1 MNVFFFFCR
10 VVIDAWVLRELTFY
24 TPVSTPKNWNILVP
38 HIKMTPHSETRP
50 SRTLYPPNAQFP
62 YRQAVYPA
70 QTKRNAP
77 KHQHQRGNGHTRR
90 QARHRRCPQARQ
102 QGRSRF
108 RSARKAQTQAEIIA
122 PITEATKQPHPA
134 SFP

>member
-1 MNVFFFFCR
+1 MYSSYECIFLFLQSRDRCLGIEGTDF
-10 VVIDAWVLRELTFY
+10 LYSSFY
-24 TPVSTPKNWNILVP
+24 AKKLEYL
-38 HIKMTPHSETRP
+38 TPHSETRP

-77 KHQHQRGNGHTRR
+77 KRQHQRGNGSAWR
-90 QARHRRCPQARQ
+90 QARHRRRPQARQ

-108 RSARKAQTQAEIIA
+108 RPARKAQNQAEVIV
-122 PITEATKQPHPA
+122 PITEAIK
-134 SFP
+134 

>member
-24 TPVSTPKNWNILVP
+24 TPVSSPKNWNILVP

-77 KHQHQRGNGHTRR
+77 KRQHQRGNGSAWR
-90 QARHRRCPQARQ
+90 QARHRRRPQARQ

-108 RSARKAQTQAEIIA
+108 RPARKAQNQAEVIV
-122 PITEATKQPHPA
+122 PITEAIK
-134 SFP
+134 

>member
-1 MNVFFFFCR
+1 MYSSYECIFLFLQSRDRCLGIEGTDF
-10 VVIDAWVLRELTFY
+10 LYSSFY
-24 TPVSTPKNWNILVP
+24 AKNWNILVP

-77 KHQHQRGNGHTRR
+77 KRQHQRGNGSAWR
-90 QARHRRCPQARQ
+90 QARHRRRPQARQ

-108 RSARKAQTQAEIIA
+108 RPARKAQNQAEVIV
-122 PITEATKQPHPA
+122 PITEAIK
-134 SFP
+134 

>member
-1 MNVFFFFCR
+1 MYSSYECIFLFLQSRDRCLGIEGTDF
-10 VVIDAWVLRELTFY
+10 LYSSFY
-24 TPVSTPKNWNILVP
+24 AKKLEYFSSAHKND
-38 HIKMTPHSETRP
+38 THSETRP

-77 KHQHQRGNGHTRR
+77 KRQHQRGNGSAWR
-90 QARHRRCPQARQ
+90 QARHRRRPQARQ

-108 RSARKAQTQAEIIA
+108 RPARKAQNQAEVIV
-122 PITEATKQPHPA
+122 PITEAIK
-134 SFP
+134 